1 VNASESSGN
10 VRKFAVDIL
19 VRVDIDKAYADIL
32 LDQVL
37 ERGTVSE
44 KDRSLLTEL
53 VYGTLRWRGRLD
65 SYLKQLTRH
74 PLEKTDPFIRN
85 LLRITLYQIEF
96 LDRIPEYAA
105 INEAVNLA
113 KAHAGNRISGFVNG
127 VLRNFIRTRKTALP
141 PNPVAAGITALAGYW
156 SHPEWLIKNWIDY
169 LGSNDIAPLLAACNR
184 QAPLVLRVN
193 VLRTAREA
201 LLTAFKAQGI
211 EASPT
216 NWSPQGIRVDSQ
228 VPLNQLPGHQEGL
241 FQVQG
246 ESSQLVTYLLDPHPG
261 ENILDA
267 CAAPGGKTT
276 HVAEFMG
283 DGGQV
288 TAIDRSA
295 LGIVK
300 IYENSTRLGLKSIK
314 TMQADMTK
322 QVAGAQRPTYDR
334 ILVDAPCSGL
344 GTLRSHPEIKW
355 NRGTS
360 DLTRLH
366 KLQGKI
372 LERAASCL
380 KSEGVLVYSTC
391 TLSAVENE
399 NTVEEFLVR
408 HREFVLEE
416 AASYLPKEAKQL
428 VRGNYFM
435 ALPHRH
441 DTDGFFAARLKRVIR
456 CNQ

>member
-32 LDQVL
+32 LGQVL
-37 ERGTVSE
+37 DRGTVSE
-44 KDRSLLTEL
+44 KDRSLLTEI

-65 SYLKQLTRH
+65 SYLKQLTRR

-85 LLRITLYQIEF
+85 LLRLTLYQIDF

-113 KAHAGNRISGFVNG
+113 RAHAGNRISGFVNG
-127 VLRNFIRTRKTALP
+127 VLRNFIRTREPPLP
-141 PNPVAAGITALAGYW
+141 PDPATAGIAALANYW

-169 LGSNDIAPLLAACNR
+169 LGRNDIVPLLAACNR

-193 VLRTAREA
+193 VFRTDREA
-201 LLTAFKAQGI
+201 LLTAFKADGI

-216 NWSPQGIRVDSQ
+216 NWSPQGIRVESQ
-228 VPLNQLPGHQEGL
+228 VPIDQLPGHQEGL

-246 ESSQLVTYLLDPHPG
+246 ESSQLVTFLLDPHPG

-283 DGGQV
+283 DRGQV
-288 TAIDRSA
+288 TATDRSA
-295 LGIVK
+295 NGIVK
-300 IYENSTRLGLKSIK
+300 IYENSTRLGLNSIK
-314 TMQADMTK
+314 TMRADMTK
-322 QVAGAQRPTYDR
+322 QIAGAQRPTYDR

-355 NRGTS
+355 NRGMS

-366 KLQGKI
+366 DLQGKI
-372 LERAASCL
+372 LEQAASYL
-380 KSEGVLVYSTC
+380 KSEGILVYSTC

-399 NTVEEFLVR
+399 NTVEEFLGR
-408 HREFVLEE
+408 HREFVLED
-416 AASYLPKEAKQL
+416 AASYLPNQAKQL
-428 VRGNYFM
+428 VRGKYFM

-441 DTDGFFAARLKRVIR
+441 DTDGFFAARLKRVI
-456 CNQ
+456 